1 MVDLTKVEQRR
12 EEAINKAV
20 LSGDWAKVD
29 NLLNQPYEN
38 SCRKDRSYGLRSLDS
53 GSGDTDPLLDTIADN
68 RDALSLLI
76 KKEEIAIIK
85 NAIERLL
92 SERDRKI
99 LYGVVLEGKSYS
111 SLSKEFGLTDKTVKR
126 HYERI
131 IDLAD
136 ECDMKLIDVLNQL
149 LDFALEYAEVEEIQ
163 IPVKSLRVGGEKDG
177 DD

>member
-12 EEAINKAV
+12 EETIQRAKRT
-20 LSGDWAKVD
+20 GDWDRVD
-29 NLLNQPYEN
+29 KLLNQPFEN
-38 SCRKDRSYGLRSLDS
+38 LLRKDRSYGLCSLDS
-53 GSGDTDPLLDTIADN
+53 SSVDRGSVLDTVADYN
-68 RDALSLLI
+68 NPLSLLI

-111 SLSKEFGLTDKTVKR
+111 SLSEEFGLSDKTVKR

-131 IDLAD
+131 I
-136 ECDMKLIDVLNQL
+136 
-149 LDFALEYAEVEEIQ
+149 EI
-163 IPVKSLRVGGEKDG
+163 LRKELKN
-177 DD
+177 